1 MNQSIDKAVWQLF
14 ETSKDIAKKN
24 LVSAVSTGQLKVD
37 EEALPALLNLVSSS
51 IDEGFSKG
59 HKAFLSNV
67 KKVDQS
73 LTKKKK

>member
-1 MNQSIDKAVWQLF
+1 
-14 ETSKDIAKKN
+14 
-24 LVSAVSTGQLKVD
+24 VD

-73 LTKKKK
+73 STKKKK